1 MNTTLYIKKNL
12 ISRIQSSN
20 DLNFLKAL
28 QTIFDSSEQELFKLN
43 QSQKESIEASRQDF
57 INGKHKTNEQVM
69 REMDVWLKNE

>member
-57 INGKHKTNEQVM
+57 KNGKHKTNEQVM
-69 REMDVWLKNE
+69 REMNVWLKNQ